1 MKRIKRYAAGKTVE
15 SDYESSDDARNLIAA
30 AEREERDFKGM
41 GPDVFDETGMKSRL
55 KRNMETGELYDP
67 EGTKSTKAASKP
79 TTKPQ
84 PNRTAFQKRAD
95 KQTAA
100 RAARAASS
108 AARKNQ
114 PLGQMSDVVAA
125 KKGGKV
131 SSASS
136 RADGIAQRGKTRG
149 RMI

>member
-1 MKRIKRYAAGKTVE
+1 MKRKTKNFSAGG
-15 SDYESSDDARNLIAA
+15 DYDSSEDARNLLAA
-30 AEREERDFKGM
+30 AEREEREFKGM
-41 GPDVFDETGMKSRL
+41 GSDVIDETGMKSRL

-67 EGTKSTKAASKP
+67 EGTKSEKTEKRKSKSP
-79 TTKPQ
+79 PL
-84 PNRTAFQKRAD
+84 RTAFQKRAD
-95 KQTAA
+95 KQQAA
-100 RAARAASS
+100 RDALRAKREARS
-108 AARKNQ
+108 KE

-149 RMI
+149 RII